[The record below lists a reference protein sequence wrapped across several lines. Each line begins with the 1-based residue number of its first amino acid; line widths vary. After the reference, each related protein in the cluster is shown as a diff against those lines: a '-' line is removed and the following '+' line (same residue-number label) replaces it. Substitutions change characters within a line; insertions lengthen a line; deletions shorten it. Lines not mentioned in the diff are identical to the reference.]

1 MSDFNP
7 CPDSTG
13 LDLFEL
19 WESLAS
25 GDHFLVAIAGSP
37 ADWML
42 KPGDTIVRR
51 RWAPASSPAIYNEAR
66 READR

>member
-7 CPDSTG
+7 CPDSAG

-25 GDHFLVAIAGSP
+25 GDHFLVAISGSP
-37 ADWML
+37 ADWTL
-42 KPGDTIVRR
+42 RPGDTIVRR

-66 READR
+66 EADR